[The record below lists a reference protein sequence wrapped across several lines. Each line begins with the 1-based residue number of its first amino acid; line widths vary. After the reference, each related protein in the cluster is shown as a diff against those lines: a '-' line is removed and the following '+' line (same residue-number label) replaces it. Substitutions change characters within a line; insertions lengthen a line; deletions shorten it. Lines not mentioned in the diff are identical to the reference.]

1 MTCVD
6 ADDVSAFA
14 ECDALD
20 PGVLLKCPV
29 FLLVDRFARAPRKQL
44 PC

>member
-6 ADDVSAFA
+6 ADGVSALA
-14 ECDALD
+14 ACDALD

-29 FLLVDRFARAPRKQL
+29 FLLMNPSARAPRKQL